1 MKMETNWIMRLGYFI
16 STIGLCYKTGGFKC
30 VFNHLKTNMK
40 IKWTKWIYKHSSK
53 FRNKVKPN
61 DELSKLLLDC
71 FIYEKPFDFDKIYN
85 SFTDEQKAKF
95 EEVKE
100 RVLNETI
107 AKYNITDEEEIK
119 KLKEC
124 YSKYEV
130 DTETSK

>member
-1 MKMETNWIMRLGYFI
+1 MKMETNWMMSLGYFI
-16 STIGLCYKTGGFKC
+16 STMGLCYKTGGFKSI
-30 VFNHLKTNMK
+30 FNYLKANIK
-40 IKWTKWIYKHSSK
+40 IKWIRWKYKHSSRYRKNK
-53 FRNKVKPN
+53 F
-61 DELSKLLLDC
+61 LLDC
-71 FIYEKPFDFDKIYN
+71 LIYEKPFDFDKIYN

-130 DTETSK
+130 DTKTSK